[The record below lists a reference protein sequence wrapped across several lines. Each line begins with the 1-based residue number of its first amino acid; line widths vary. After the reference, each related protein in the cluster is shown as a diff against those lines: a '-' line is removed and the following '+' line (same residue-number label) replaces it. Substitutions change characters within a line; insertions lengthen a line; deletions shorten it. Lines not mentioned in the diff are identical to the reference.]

1 MLSSHNDVEAKVCR
15 NKKIVLIIAA
25 VSILLAGT
33 FFFVPAKTVLSIS
46 NRKNP
51 KQRFYSVEGAEYGFC
66 ISYTH
71 SVNKGRVH
79 DYYRPSPD
87 NKLILDRTIFVSYGA
102 GIPEPEETKGA
113 VFTVLPNGY
122 EISGLNRTVPQLVM
136 AVGLIAEHS
145 IAFLDDEDSLN
156 LTEHFLKDYFA
167 PQTSII
173 LKIKRV
179 SLFEY
184 IKTKKI

>member
-1 MLSSHNDVEAKVCR
+1 M
-15 NKKIVLIIAA
+15 
-25 VSILLAGT
+25 
-33 FFFVPAKTVLSIS
+33 
-46 NRKNP
+46 
-51 KQRFYSVEGAEYGFC
+51 
-66 ISYTH
+66 
-71 SVNKGRVH
+71 H
-79 DYYRPSPD
+79 DYYRRSPD
-87 NKLILDRTIFVSYGA
+87 NKLILDRTVFVSYGA

-122 EISGLNRTVPQLVM
+122 EISGLNRIVPELVM

-145 IAFLDDEDSLN
+145 IAFLDDEASPELA
-156 LTEHFLKDYFA
+156 EHFLKDYFA

-173 LKIKRV
+173 LEIKRV

>member
-1 MLSSHNDVEAKVCR
+1 MLSSHNDVEVKVCR
-15 NKKIVLIIAA
+15 NKKTVLIVAA
-25 VSILLAGT
+25 ITILLAGA

-46 NRKNP
+46 SRKNP
-51 KQRFYSVEGAEYGFC
+51 KQRFYSVEGAEHGFC

-79 DYYRPSPD
+79 DYYRRSPD

-113 VFTVLPNGY
+113 VFKVLPNGY

-173 LKIKRV
+173 LKIERV

>member
-1 MLSSHNDVEAKVCR
+1 MLSSHNDVEAKKSR
-15 NKKIVLIIAA
+15 NKTILLIIAA
-25 VSILLAGT
+25 LFILAGA
-33 FFFVPAKTVLSIS
+33 FFFVPAFTVLSIS

-51 KQRFYSVEGAEYGFC
+51 EQYFYSIEGAKNGFC

-79 DYYRPSPD
+79 DYYKRTTK
-87 NKLILDRTIFVSYGA
+87 NRLLLDRTVFVSYGA
-102 GIPEPEETKGA
+102 GIPEPGETSGA
-113 VFTVLPNGY
+113 IFTVLPNGY
-122 EISGLNRTVPQLVM
+122 EISSLNRLVPELVM

-145 IAFLDDEDSLN
+145 ITFSNKGDFDFG
-156 LTEHFLKDYFA
+156 TELFLKNYFA

-173 LKIKRV
+173 LKIKRT
-179 SLFEY
+179 SLFDY

>member
-1 MLSSHNDVEAKVCR
+1 MLSSHNDVEAKVYR
-15 NKKIVLIIAA
+15 NKKKLLIIAA
-25 VSILLAGT
+25 VSILLAGA

-46 NRKNP
+46 NRKNQ

-79 DYYRPSPD
+79 DYYRRSPD

-122 EISGLNRTVPQLVM
+122 EISGLNRTVPELVM

-145 IAFLDDEDSLN
+145 IAFLDDENSPELI
-156 LTEHFLKDYFA
+156 EHFLKNYFA

-173 LKIKRV
+173 LNIKRV
-179 SLFEY
+179 SLFDY